1 MINRFYD
8 ESLNIK
14 LGTGIQVKQSA
25 QNFGIAIGHFS
36 AAKGQNAI
44 AIGSGGSNGVSPAI
58 ANGDYAIAIGV
69 NTEANNINGLG
80 EIKIGNP
87 RFNSYYYDGGT
98 GWKVGSDV
106 RDKINIKPINN
117 CLDFISA
124 VEPIKFR
131 YNFRKSYSASNSIL
145 DYDEEAHSKGS
156 KAEKTFNYGVKAQD
170 VADALKNIYG
180 SEFYG
185 NIISK
190 QSEADFNKIDNSYS
204 VNLVNFIPFLI
215 GAIKEQ
221 QKQIEDLKSQVEVLN
236 GKQKTN

>member
-1 MINRFYD
+1 MITSFYD

-14 LGTGIQVKQSA
+14 LGTGIEVKQDF

-36 AAKGQNAI
+36 VAKGQNAI
-44 AIGSGGSNGVSPAI
+44 AIGSGGSHGVFPAT

-106 RDKINIKPINN
+106 RDKINIKPISN
-117 CLDFISA
+117 CLDFISS

-131 YNFRKSYSASNSIL
+131 YNFRKSYSESNSIL
-145 DYDEEAHSKGS
+145 DYDEDAHSKGS

-170 VADALKNIYG
+170 VANALKNIYG

-190 QSEADFNKIDNSYS
+190 QSEANFNKIDNSYS

-221 QKQIEDLKSQVEVLN
+221 QAQIDELKKRLGENN
-236 GKQKTN
+236 G

>member
-1 MINRFYD
+1 M
-8 ESLNIK
+8 
-14 LGTGIQVKQSA
+14 
-25 QNFGIAIGHFS
+25 
-36 AAKGQNAI
+36 
-44 AIGSGGSNGVSPAI
+44 
-58 ANGDYAIAIGV
+58 
-69 NTEANNINGLG
+69 
-80 EIKIGNP
+80 
-87 RFNSYYYDGGT
+87 
-98 GWKVGSDV
+98 
-106 RDKINIKPINN
+106 
-117 CLDFISA
+117 
-124 VEPIKFR
+124 
-131 YNFRKSYSASNSIL
+131 